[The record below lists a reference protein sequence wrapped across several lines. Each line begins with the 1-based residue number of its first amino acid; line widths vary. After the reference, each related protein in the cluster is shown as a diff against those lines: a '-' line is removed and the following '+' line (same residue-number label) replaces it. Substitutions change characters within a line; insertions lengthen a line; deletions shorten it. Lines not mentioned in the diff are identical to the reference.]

1 MHKTAQRVVT
11 NYSFLSVYF
20 LKLPPSLTIKGGN
33 FKEGDMSMTIEVALL
48 ISGVSLAFG
57 IYKGITNMRR
67 NNKKDDQNEATQLTT
82 VIVKLE
88 NIGIGITEIKSE
100 MSNLKNDIKESRER
114 LIKVEESAKQAHK
127 RIDRLENI
135 ERE

>member
-1 MHKTAQRVVT
+1 
-11 NYSFLSVYF
+11 
-20 LKLPPSLTIKGGN
+20 
-33 FKEGDMSMTIEVALL
+33 MTIEVALL

-57 IYKGITNMRR
+57 IYQGITNMRR
-67 NNKKDDQNEATQLTT
+67 NSKKDDQHDAAQLTT

-100 MSNLKNDIKESRER
+100 MTNVKNDIRESRER

-127 RIDRLENI
+127 RIDTLEKYKRI
-135 ERE
+135 GESDE